1 MAGTVPKN
9 ITQGL
14 PIEWPTEYRPRGIT
28 TQAKIYLRGP
38 AALTLESGIV
48 GGRLQFGAT
57 AEETA
62 DLIPGLYF
70 YEIRAT
76 TGTDVEVLE
85 RGRLQ
90 VSVNLANVEGA
101 FDGLSD
107 NQKALQMINATLAN
121 RAKGGVPVRYR
132 INNRELYNESLS
144 DLLALQRHY
153 QKLVSDELLAE
164 SGVKPWNR
172 KVRVSMK

>member
-1 MAGTVPKN
+1 MAGTVPKL

-14 PIEWPTEYRPRGIT
+14 PIEWPTNYSPRGIT
-28 TQAKIYLRGP
+28 TKAQIFLRGP
-38 AALTLESGIV
+38 SALTLDSGIV
-48 GGRLQFGAT
+48 NGRLYFGAT
-57 AEETA
+57 EDETK
-62 DLIPGLYF
+62 DLLPGLYF

-76 TGTDVEVLE
+76 TGASVEVLE
-85 RGRLQ
+85 RGRLN
-90 VSVNLANVEGA
+90 VSVNLADVEGA

-121 RAKGGVPVRYR
+121 RAKGGAPVRYR
-132 INNRELYNESLS
+132 LNNRELYQESLT

-153 QKLVSDELLAE
+153 QVLVNAELLAE
-164 SGVKPWNR
+164 SGAKPWNR